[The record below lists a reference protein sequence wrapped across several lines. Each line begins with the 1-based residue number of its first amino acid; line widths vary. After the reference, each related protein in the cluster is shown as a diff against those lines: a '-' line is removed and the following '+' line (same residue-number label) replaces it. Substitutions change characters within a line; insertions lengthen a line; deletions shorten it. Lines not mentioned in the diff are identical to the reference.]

1 MIFCVVQFL
10 SACVSLCSQA
20 GYSAATQ
27 NGVLGLH
34 LPSKFPYNQT
44 MKQNFYF
51 HFTRHLPRVIVF
63 LLCLALLAGCSAAP
77 EPTNQDMLTD
87 EDADTES
94 GTVASAETVAP
105 ERLLDVTA
113 KPIDTLLPQDEFSIL
128 FVNVGKADAAILRFG
143 NTTVLIDTGSA
154 ESAPQLIAGL
164 NALGVDHIDAVFI
177 THSHSD
183 HLGGLDALSANYG
196 ISMVFAPLYSEM
208 DNNRTGKIIK
218 RAEKLDLPYLELFA
232 GDVVPVAEDVSFT
245 VLGPLSLKEDDNEN
259 SLVLQFT
266 YGGKTFLFTGDM
278 QFLEEQAIIAS
289 NASLRSDVLKVG
301 NHGNPDAT
309 GDDFGALVSPSF
321 AVISTDT
328 TVDVDSANARVYAA
342 LPGAQIAV
350 TQNFPL
356 GVLLTLDDSGEIVLS
371 NPARTTA
378 TTSVAV
384 SGFDVE
390 AQTIMLVN
398 NGSVAA
404 DLSGMILFSMRSDAV
419 LRFPDGTTL
428 GAGASLVVGA
438 DGAFTFHDE
447 DKPLSKKKN
456 NTVMLFDSLGTL
468 VSQLEQ

>member
-1 MIFCVVQFL
+1 MKIP

-27 NGVLGLH
+27 SGVLGLH
-34 LPSKFPYNQT
+34 LLRRFPYNQT
-44 MKQNFYF
+44 MKQRFYF
-51 HFTRHLPRVIVF
+51 HLTRHLPRVIVF

-77 EPTNQDMLTD
+77 ESPDQDMLTD

-94 GTVASAETVAP
+94 GTVVSTETVAP
-105 ERLLDVTA
+105 ERVLDVTA
-113 KPIDTLLPQDEFSIL
+113 KPIDTLLPQDGFSIL

-143 NTTVLIDTGSA
+143 ETTVLIDTGSA

-164 NALGVDHIDAVFI
+164 NALGVDQIDAVFI

-196 ISMVFAPLYSEM
+196 IPVVYSPFFSEE
-208 DNNRTGKIIK
+208 DKDGDGKIVQ
-218 RAEKLDLPYLELFA
+218 RAEKLGLQHKELMA
-232 GDVVPVAEDVSFT
+232 GDVVPVSYDVSFT
-245 VLGPLSLKEDDNEN
+245 VLGPLSRNEEDDNDN

-266 YGGKTFLFTGDM
+266 YGKKTFLFVGDM
-278 QFLEEQAIIAS
+278 QFTEEQEIIAS
-289 NASLRSDVLKVG
+289 NASLKSDVLKVG

-309 GDDFGALVSPSF
+309 GDDFGALVAPSF

-328 TVDVDSANARVYAA
+328 TVDVDSANPRVYAA

-356 GVLLTLDDSGEIVLS
+356 GVLLSLDDSGEITLS

-378 TTSVAV
+378 TTSVVV

-390 AQTIMLVN
+390 SQMITLVN
-398 NGSVAA
+398 HGADSA
-404 DLSGMILFSMRSDAV
+404 DLSGMILFSARSDAV
-419 LRFPDGTTL
+419 LRFPEGTLL
-428 GAGASLVVGA
+428 GAGESLVIGEDSA
-438 DGAFTFHDE
+438 LAFRGE
-447 DKPLSKKKN
+447 DKPLSKKKE
-456 NTVMLFDSLGTL
+456 NTVMLFDAQGVL